1 MKYDN
6 PELKQ
11 RLAAEYVLGTLEG
24 RARDRFI
31 ALLARDPDLQRITRH
46 WESRL
51 NAWGNALPPEK
62 PPEQVW
68 ANIRARLG
76 IDFEPEPFFNLAFWR
91 YWAIGAT
98 LTAAILLGFIML
110 RPAPAPLLELA
121 VISTPDGR
129 PNWLVR
135 LDPPHQRLTV
145 STLFPVDVDAAA
157 NVLELWAV
165 PEGKPPVSLGL
176 LRMHDKTAGLTL
188 SARGAQAL
196 AMAGTLVI
204 SLEPAG
210 GSPTGL
216 PTGPVIGSGK
226 PVLKV

>member
-1 MKYDN
+1 MNYDN

-31 ALLARDPDLQRITRH
+31 ALLARDPELQRMTRA

-51 NAWGNALPPEK
+51 NIWGNALPPQEA
-62 PPEQVW
+62 PDQVW

-76 IDFEPEPFFNLAFWR
+76 IDFEPEPFFGLAFWR
-91 YWAIGAT
+91 NWAIGAT
-98 LTAAILLGFIML
+98 LAAALLLGFIIL

-121 VISTPDGR
+121 VISTPEGR

-135 LDPPHQRLTV
+135 LDQPHQRLSV
-145 STLFPVDVDAAA
+145 SVLFPVRLDADKT
-157 NVLELWAV
+157 LELWAV
-165 PEGKPPVSLGL
+165 PEGKPPISLGL
-176 LRMHDKTAGLTL
+176 LDMREKTAELAL
-188 SARGAQAL
+188 SAKGAKGL
-196 AMAGTLVI
+196 AMAGTLVLI

-210 GSPTGL
+210 GSRNGQ
-216 PTGPVIGSGK
+216 PTGPVIGRGK
-226 PVLKV
+226 PVLKF